1 MKALVLRG
9 RAAAIEDALA
19 PRCEQPDDVIV
30 AVTVAGVCRTD
41 CYLATGALAPART
54 PLILGH
60 ELAGVVYEAGPG
72 SGFEPGERVACM
84 PLVGCGQ
91 CAVCR
96 AGRTHVCPR
105 GHMLGLDRDGAFAE
119 RVRVP
124 ASALVR
130 VPAGLSMRHAAFAE
144 PVAAALAVPDV
155 LIDALGGALGGA
167 LGDALGDALTGAS
180 GDAPATH
187 ARAQRGVVLG
197 HGRIA
202 ILTARVLAAAG
213 FDRVETRP
221 VPERVAADQP
231 DDNRDAPDRDA
242 PHSDAPGDYDFV
254 IETSATER
262 ALAAAVA
269 LLRPRGVLVLKSRPP
284 AAVPIDVLACV
295 RKELRLV
302 GAYYGSLAAAL
313 DLMHTRA
320 IAVDDLLGPG
330 HGLAAHQAVL
340 AAELRGD
347 EARKQFFA
355 IGD

>member
-9 RAAAIEDALA
+9 RTAAIEDALA

-41 CYLATGALAPART
+41 CYLAAGTLAPART

-60 ELAGVVYEAGPG
+60 ELAGVVHEAGPA

-124 ASALVR
+124 ASSLVR

-144 PVAAALAVPDV
+144 PVAAALAVPEV
-155 LIDALGGALGGA
+155 LIGALGS
-167 LGDALGDALTGAS
+167 AS
-180 GDAPATH
+180 GGAPGDTPAGH
-187 ARAQRGVVLG
+187 ARAQRGLVLG
-197 HGRIA
+197 QGRIA

-231 DDNRDAPDRDA
+231 DYPD
-242 PHSDAPGDYDFV
+242 DYDFV
-254 IETSATER
+254 VETTATER

-313 DLMHTRA
+313 DLMHTGA

>member
-9 RAAAIEDALA
+9 RTAAIEDAPA
-19 PRCEQPDDVIV
+19 PRCEQPDDVVV
-30 AVTVAGVCRTD
+30 AVAVAGVCRTD
-41 CYLATGALAPART
+41 CYLATGALTPGRT

-60 ELAGVVYEAGPG
+60 ELAGVVHEAGPA

-84 PLVGCGQ
+84 PLVGCGR

-96 AGRTHVCPR
+96 AGRPHVCPR
-105 GHMLGLDRDGAFAE
+105 GQMLGLDRDGAFAE

-144 PVAAALAVPDV
+144 PVAAALAVPKALD
-155 LIDALGGALGGA
+155 DALDGM
-167 LGDALGDALTGAS
+167 LTGAFS
-180 GDAPATH
+180 DPLST
-187 ARAQRGVVLG
+187 RAQRGLILG
-197 HGRIA
+197 QGRIA
-202 ILTARVLAAAG
+202 VLTARVLASAG
-213 FDRVETRP
+213 FARVETRP
-221 VPERVAADQP
+221 VPERVDTGAG
-231 DDNRDAPDRDA
+231 
-242 PHSDAPGDYDFV
+242 APGSLDAFDFV
-254 IETSATER
+254 VETTATER

-284 AAVPIDVLACV
+284 AAVPLDVLACV
-295 RKELRLV
+295 RKELRLA
-302 GAYYGSLAAAL
+302 GAYYAPLATAL

-320 IAVDDLLGPG
+320 LAVDDLLGPG
-330 HGLAAHQAVL
+330 HALAAHQAVL
-340 AAELRGD
+340 AAELDGG

>member
-9 RAAAIEDALA
+9 RTAAIEDALA

-41 CYLATGALAPART
+41 CYLAAGTLAPART

-60 ELAGVVYEAGPG
+60 ELAGIVHEAGPG
-72 SGFEPGERVACM
+72 NGFEPGERVACM

-96 AGRTHVCPR
+96 AGRAHVCPR
-105 GHMLGLDRDGAFAE
+105 GNMLGLDRDGAFAE

-144 PVAAALAVPDV
+144 PVAAALAVPEV
-155 LIDALGGALGGA
+155 LTG
-167 LGDALGDALTGAS
+167 ALGDALTGAPAS
-180 GDAPATH
+180 ALSDATAAH

-197 HGRIA
+197 QGRIA

-221 VPERVAADQP
+221 VPERVTADQP
-231 DDNRDAPDRDA
+231 DDNDE
-242 PHSDAPGDYDFV
+242 YDFV
-254 IETSATER
+254 VETTATER

>member
-9 RAAAIEDALA
+9 RTAAIEDAPA
-19 PRCEQPDDVIV
+19 PRCEQPDDVVV
-30 AVTVAGVCRTD
+30 AVAVAGVCRTD
-41 CYLATGALAPART
+41 CYLATGTLAPGRT

-60 ELAGVVYEAGPG
+60 ELAGVVHEAGPA

-96 AGRTHVCPR
+96 AGRPHVCPR
-105 GHMLGLDRDGAFAE
+105 GQMLGLDRDGAFAE

-144 PVAAALAVPDV
+144 PVAAALAVPEALD
-155 LIDALGGALGGA
+155 DALDGTLPGAFPDPL
-167 LGDALGDALTGAS
+167 S
-180 GDAPATH
+180 
-187 ARAQRGVVLG
+187 ARAQRGLVLG
-197 HGRIA
+197 SGRIA
-202 ILTARVLAAAG
+202 VLTARVLAGAG
-213 FDRVETRP
+213 FAHVETRP
-221 VPERVAADQP
+221 VPERVDTGAD
-231 DDNRDAPDRDA
+231 AF
-242 PHSDAPGDYDFV
+242 DFV
-254 IETSATER
+254 VETTASER

-284 AAVPIDVLACV
+284 AAVPLDVLACV
-295 RKELRLV
+295 RKELRLA
-302 GAYYGSLAAAL
+302 GAYYAPLAAAL

-320 IAVDDLLGPG
+320 LAVDDLLGPG
-330 HGLAAHQAVL
+330 HALAAHQAVL
-340 AAELRGD
+340 AAELDGG

>member
-9 RAAAIEDALA
+9 RTAAIEDALA

-41 CYLATGALAPART
+41 CYLAAGTLAPART

-60 ELAGVVYEAGPG
+60 ELAGIVHEAGPG
-72 SGFEPGERVACM
+72 SGFAPGERVACM

-144 PVAAALAVPDV
+144 PVAAALAVPEV
-155 LIDALGGALGGA
+155 LICAF
-167 LGDALGDALTGAS
+167 GDALGNALTGAPS
-180 GDAPATH
+180 DVFSSAPGDAPAGH
-187 ARAQRGVVLG
+187 ARAQRGLVLG

-231 DDNRDAPDRDA
+231 
-242 PHSDAPGDYDFV
+242 SDSDGDGPGDYDFV
-254 IETSATER
+254 VETTATER